1 MSVIIVCDSTADLPR
16 ELIKEYGIHI
26 VPLKVHFGEK
36 EYKDGVD
43 ITPKEFYK
51 KLQASDVLPTTSQ
64 PSPGEFAESYENIL
78 KMGGSTIISIHIS
91 AHLSGTY
98 RSATVAK
105 SMLPEADIEVID
117 SKQASTVLGLIVL
130 EAARAAK
137 SGKTKEEILALI
149 GEMVEK
155 IKVFFMVDSLEYL
168 EKGGRIGKAQAILG
182 SMLNIKPILTL
193 EEGIIVPAAK
203 TRGRAKGMEQLLL
216 KMKSEIG
223 TGKQARMAIM
233 HAIEYDGMETLR
245 DRVRNKWQP
254 EELIVSDIGPVI
266 GTHVGP
272 GTIALIG
279 LKA

>member
-43 ITPKEFYK
+43 ITPKEFYE